1 MSLSLIALDPPATT
15 KDLVL
20 NLSLVPDLTMRGA
33 PSPYAPPPAR
43 TVGRLA
49 GLVSEVAAS
58 PDRWWHLVRFDGVPV
73 CLDGG
78 LRLSVWPPGH
88 RADPGADV
96 LLVLAG
102 ELTAGTRAVR
112 AGRVHVR
119 GGGRPWELTNP
130 GPGYAIALH
139 ATVSAAPGD
148 RRRDAEAGEDGGHR
162 VRRAGDMDHGDARE
176 QRGGRHR
183 PRLEAMPVHA

>member
-1 MSLSLIALDPPATT
+1 
-15 KDLVL
+15 L

-49 GLVSEVAAS
+49 GLIAEIAAA

-73 CLDGG
+73 RLDDGVW
-78 LRLSVWPPGH
+78 LAAWPPDH
-88 RADPGADV
+88 RAAPGADV
-96 LLVLAG
+96 LIVLAG
-102 ELTAGTRAVR
+102 ELTAAARAVR

-130 GPGYAIALH
+130 GPGYAITLH
-139 ATVSAAPGD
+139 ATVSAGD
-148 RRRDAEAGEDGGHR
+148 RPAHAQEAEAGEDGGQR
-162 VRRAGDMDHGDARE
+162 VRPAGEMDHGDAQE
-176 QRGGRHR
+176 QGGGEHG